1 MYENY
6 SASTPASAS
15 AGSSPASTPAR
26 GGLTF
31 TRRFSRVG
39 VSPYDEVQWETRD
52 ALITDAKGRTI
63 FEQKAVEVPVDWS
76 MTATNIVASKYL
88 HGQMDTPERETGVR
102 QLVARVAE
110 TIRDWGLRGGYFAS
124 AQDAAIFHDEL
135 VAMLVSQR
143 VAFNSPVW
151 FNVGCDRLE
160 PNSDAQNWHWDPQ
173 SQSVRFS
180 TTGYS
185 TPQCSACFINSVEDS
200 LDSIL
205 TLAKTEGMLFK
216 WGSGTGTNLS
226 SIRGSMELLSGG
238 GTASGPL
245 SFMRGFDAF
254 AGVIKSG
261 GKTRRAA
268 KMVILNVDHPDIVD
282 FIECK
287 SKEEAK
293 AFTLIRAGYDG
304 SGPDSEA
311 YSSIFFQNANNSVR
325 VSDEFMLA
333 CERDSEFST
342 LTVKDRQPA
351 ATYKAREILHKIAEA
366 TWQCGDPGMQFDSTI
381 NRWHTSKNS
390 GRINASNPCSEY
402 MFLDNSA
409 CNLASFNLLK
419 FVNSAGAFDIA
430 AYRHAISVVITAM
443 EILVDNSG
451 YPTEAIAKNSHDYR
465 PLGLGYANL
474 GALLMACGLPYH
486 SDAGRDYAACLT
498 AILCGQAYLQSSI
511 IAATCPPLGSATP
524 LTAQVDHLGGAC
536 PGFYVNREPFLDV
549 IRMHRAEVNKIGK
562 SRLSAEPFTTP
573 QLDAL
578 LEASRECWDMALIYG
593 ERYGYRNSQTTV
605 LAPTGTIGFMM
616 DCDTTGIEPD
626 LALVK
631 YKKLVGGGMIK
642 IVNQTVPS
650 ALFKLG
656 YSDDE
661 VNAIVSYIDATGTI
675 EGAPGIRPEHLAV
688 FDCSFRPAKGTRSIH
703 YMGHIQ
709 MMAATQPFLSGAISK
724 TVNLPNEATVQEI
737 AEAYTESWRQG
748 LKAVAIYR
756 DGSKGVQPLNVSAE
770 TKSAPA
776 DSALTQ
782 AATRALSALAS
793 GSPAATADLAA
804 LSETSTERVELD
816 AKSIPAA
823 ARAFEAALS
832 RLTAATIAAA
842 PAPAAPAIAAL
853 ASPNPA
859 PNLSQ
864 DQNAPPRA
872 VRHRLPEERA
882 SITHK
887 FSIGGHEGYITVG
900 LYPSGQPGEIFI
912 RMAKEGSTVSGLM
925 DAFATAISLALQHG
939 VPLKILCEKFAHTRF
954 EPSGWTGNE
963 QIGYAKSL
971 MDYIFRWLQLRFLS
985 GTQLSLFA
993 SAGSGVGTA
1002 TAQLAAPDPEAEM
1015 EAAAQPSP
1023 YAAPAPAAAADP
1035 EYSNPVAQ
1043 IPDAPTQATQNQAAR
1058 QSMARMVADLARRL
1072 DSVSTASPAS
1082 QPPAAPQPQ
1091 AATQPPAAPEAEM
1104 PRLHDRGLYHAA
1116 DAMRSMYEMG
1126 DAPSCSTCGAIM
1138 VRNGSC
1144 YRCMSCGST
1153 SGCS

>member
-1 MYENY
+1 MADTY
-6 SASTPASAS
+6 SPQTTSYPSTSQASSSAANFS
-15 AGSSPASTPAR
+15 R

-31 TRRFSRVG
+31 SRRFSKAG
-39 VSPYDEVQWETRD
+39 LSPYDEVQWEYRT
-52 ALITDAKGRTI
+52 ASITDASGKSI
-63 FEQKAVEVPVDWS
+63 FEQKDVEVPVDWS

-88 HGQMDTPERETGVR
+88 HGQIDTPERETGVR

-110 TIRDWGLRGGYFAS
+110 TVRDWGLAGGYFSS

-135 VAMLVSQR
+135 VSMLVSQK

-160 PNSDAQNWHWDPQ
+160 PNSDAQNWHWDPHTCA
-173 SQSVRFS
+173 VRFS
-180 TTGYS
+180 VTGYRN
-185 TPQCSACFINSVEDS
+185 PQCSACFINAVDDS
-200 LDSIL
+200 LDAIL

-293 AFTLIRAGYDG
+293 AYSLIRAGYDG

-325 VSDEFMLA
+325 VNDEFMRA
-333 CERDSEFST
+333 YERDGEFT
-342 LTVKDRQPA
+342 TKAVKDGLPV
-351 ATYKAREILHKIAEA
+351 ATYKARDIMTKIAEA

-381 NRWHTSKNS
+381 NRWHTSKNT

-419 FVNSAGAFDIA
+419 FVTSAGTFDVQ
-430 AYRHAISVVITAM
+430 AYRHAVSIMITAM
-443 EILVDNSG
+443 DILVDNSG
-451 YPTEAIAKNSHDYR
+451 YPTESIAKNSHDYR

-474 GALLMACGLPYH
+474 GALLMALGLPYD

-498 AILCGQAYLQSSI
+498 AIMCGQSYLQSSI
-511 IAATCPPLGSATP
+511 IAATCPPLGSATT
-524 LTAQVDHLGGAC
+524 LTAQVDRQGGAC

-562 SRLSAEPFTTP
+562 SRTSNEPFIAP
-573 QLDAL
+573 QLDTMM
-578 LEASRECWDMALIYG
+578 EASRECWDMALIYG
-593 ERYGYRNSQTTV
+593 ERYGYRNSQVTV

-642 IVNQTVPS
+642 IVNNTVPS

-656 YSDDE
+656 YDNDQ

-675 EGAPGIRPEHLAV
+675 EGAPGIKPEHLSV
-688 FDCSFRPAKGTRSIH
+688 FDCSFKPSKGTRSIH
-703 YMGHIQ
+703 YMGHIK

-724 TVNLPNEATVQEI
+724 TVNLPNEASVYEI
-737 AEAYTESWRQG
+737 AEAYAESWRQG
-748 LKAVAIYR
+748 LKSVAIYR
-756 DGSKGVQPLNVSAE
+756 DGSKGVQPLNTSQDVKKSEPTAQDAAGARILASLAAGAEAAEADVKTLEAKLSDKLEISA
-770 TKSAPA
+770 KQVIAA
-776 DSALTQ
+776 AQ
-782 AATRALSALAS
+782 AFESTLHALATTEVKL
-793 GSPAATADLAA
+793 ATA
-804 LSETSTERVELD
+804 
-816 AKSIPAA
+816 K
-823 ARAFEAALS
+823 
-832 RLTAATIAAA
+832 AA
-842 PAPAAPAIAAL
+842 PAPAAP
-853 ASPNPA
+853 PA
-859 PNLSQ
+859 PAQNSQ
-864 DQNAPPRA
+864 DLNAPPKA

-882 SITHK
+882 SVTHK
-887 FSIGGHEGYITVG
+887 FSIAGHEGYITVG
-900 LYPSGQPGEIFI
+900 LYPTGQPGEIFI
-912 RMAKEGSTVSGLM
+912 KMAKEGSTVSGLM
-925 DAFATAISLALQHG
+925 DAFATSISLALQHG
-939 VPLKILCEKFAHTRF
+939 VPLKVLCEKFAHTRF

-985 GTQLSLFA
+985 GTQLTLFA
-993 SAGSGVGTA
+993 GLAAQQPELPAPPSLTSETDLDPESGSGPGSGMPGVSG
-1002 TAQLAAPDPEAEM
+1002 AALTKLVED
-1015 EAAAQPSP
+1015 
-1023 YAAPAPAAAADP
+1023 
-1035 EYSNPVAQ
+1035 
-1043 IPDAPTQATQNQAAR
+1043 I
-1058 QSMARMVADLARRL
+1058 ARRL
-1072 DSVSTASPAS
+1072 NQVNSTAVGPVPEIRVTETPATS
-1082 QPPAAPQPQ
+1082 TAIPKPV
-1091 AATQPPAAPEAEM
+1091 
-1104 PRLHDRGLYHAA
+1104 DRGLYHAS
-1116 DAMRSMYEMG
+1116 DAMREMYDMG
-1126 DAPSCSTCGAIM
+1126 DAPSCGTCGAIM